1 MKASKKKIIESRK
14 SRIYFVTGMLI
25 AMVVSVGGLF
35 LAKTGH
41 GGSQLFPDSFSAISL
56 LTVAGWVLGL
66 LGLMAAA
73 VISRKSKGTFTL
85 TGESINYRGVTPNDQ
100 WVIQRG
106 DIEKSVLTTSWF
118 ERLTGSARIILIV
131 CSRAND
137 RSLELGPFSR
147 KVAETWRAE
156 LEKTA
161 RI

>member
-14 SRIYFVTGMLI
+14 SRTYFVTGMLI

-41 GGSQLFPDSFSAISL
+41 GGPQLFPDSFSAISL
-56 LTVAGWVLGL
+56 MTVVGWVLGL

-73 VISRKSKGTFTL
+73 VISRRSKGTFTL
-85 TGESINYRGVTPNDQ
+85 TGESINYLGVTPNDQ
-100 WVIQRG
+100 WVIHRG

-118 ERLTGSARIILIV
+118 EKLTGSARITLIV

-137 RSLELGPFSR
+137 RNLELGPFSR
-147 KVAETWRAE
+147 KDAETWGAE
-156 LEKTA
+156 LEKTT